1 MRAGHSRDTT
11 TMTEARP
18 PIRIGISCGDLNGI
32 GIEVV
37 LKCFEDARMLADIIP
52 VLYCSAKA
60 VNVHRKALGLEEEA
74 QVHRVNDAREAL
86 PKKLNLVNLWDE
98 DVAIDLGQP
107 SGALASYAIMSL
119 EAAAQDLASGKVDVL
134 VTAPIDKNSMRQ
146 AGFAYP
152 GHTEFLQHMAGGES
166 EVLMLLVGE
175 GLRTGTV
182 TGHIPLKDV
191 AAAITTE
198 RIVAKAR
205 LLHQSL
211 QRDFG
216 VPSPRIALLGL
227 NPHAG
232 DGGTLGSEDRERIVP
247 AVRKLNEEGI
257 LAMGP
262 YAADGFFG
270 NGSYKLF
277 DGVLAMYH
285 DQGLA
290 PFKAL
295 SFGHGVNFTAGL
307 PIVRTSP
314 DHGTGLDIAG
324 KGVANEGSFRAAVW
338 LAGDILR
345 NREHWKAISANPLQ
359 PQKREKETRAAGKGR
374 EG

>member
-1 MRAGHSRDTT
+1 MEPSQALRA
-11 TMTEARP
+11 
-18 PIRIGISCGDLNGI
+18 GISCGDLNGI

-37 LKCFEDARMLADIIP
+37 LHTFEDARMLADITP

-60 VNVHRKALGLEEEA
+60 VSHRRKLLALDEV
-74 QVHRVNDAREAL
+74 QFHRVNDAREAL
-86 PKKLNLVNLWDE
+86 PKKLNLVNVWDDE
-98 DVAIDLGQP
+98 VAIEPGKP
-107 SGALASYAIMSL
+107 SGPLAEYAIKSL

-134 VTAPIDKNSMRQ
+134 VTAPIDKHSMQQ
-146 AGFAYP
+146 AGFAFP
-152 GHTEFLQHMAGGES
+152 GHTEFLQQMAGSDS
-166 EVLMLLVGE
+166 EVLMLLVAD
-175 GLRTGTV
+175 GLRVGTV

-191 AAAITTE
+191 ASAITTD
-198 RIVAKAR
+198 RILTKAR

-216 VPSPRIALLGL
+216 IATPRIAILGL

-232 DGGTLGSEDRERIVP
+232 DGGALGSEDKERIAP
-247 AVRKLNEEGI
+247 AVRRLNEEGI
-257 LAMGP
+257 PAMGP

-270 NGSYKLF
+270 SGSYKHF

-285 DQGLA
+285 DQGLV

-295 SFGHGVNFTAGL
+295 SFGNGVNFTAGL

-324 KGVANEGSFRAAVW
+324 RGVADPSSFRAALW
-338 LAGDILR
+338 LAADITR
-345 NREHWKAISANPLQ
+345 NRAHWKAISVNPLQ
-359 PQKREKETRAAGKGR
+359 PQKREKERK

>member
-1 MRAGHSRDTT
+1 MPVGQTPPPL
-11 TMTEARP
+11 EPRP

-32 GIEVV
+32 GLEVV
-37 LKCFEDARMLADIIP
+37 LKCFEDSRMLAEMTP

-60 VNVHRKALGLEEEA
+60 ASFHRKALGLDEV
-74 QVHRVNDAREAL
+74 QFNRVNDASEAV
-86 PKKLNLVNLWDE
+86 PRKFNLVNLWEDE
-98 DVAIDLGQP
+98 VEIELGKA
-107 SGALASYAIMSL
+107 SGTLASFAIKSL
-119 EAAAQDLASGKVDVL
+119 EAAAEDLARGKVDVL
-134 VTAPIDKNSMRQ
+134 VTAPIDKHSMEQ
-146 AGFAYP
+146 AGFAFP
-152 GHTEFLQHMAGGES
+152 GHTEFLQHMAGSDS
-166 EVLMLLVGE
+166 EVLMLLVGD
-175 GLRTGTV
+175 GLRVGTV

-191 AAAITTE
+191 ANAITTE
-198 RIVAKAR
+198 RILVKAR

-216 VPSPRIALLGL
+216 IATPRIAILGL

-232 DGGTLGSEDRERIVP
+232 DGGTLGSEDKERIAP
-247 AVRKLNEEGI
+247 AVRKLMDEGI

-262 YAADGFFG
+262 YPADGFFG
-270 NGSYKLF
+270 NGSYKHF

-324 KGVANEGSFRAAVW
+324 QGVADAGSFRAAVW
-338 LAGDILR
+338 LAGDIR
-345 NREHWKAISANPLQ
+345 ANREHWKAISANPLQ
-359 PQKREKETRAAGKGR
+359 PQKREKERK

>member
-1 MRAGHSRDTT
+1 LET
-11 TMTEARP
+11 RP
-18 PIRIGISCGDLNGI
+18 LIRVGISCGDLNGI

-37 LKCFEDARMLADIIP
+37 LKTFEDARMLGDVVP
-52 VLYCSAKA
+52 VLYASAKA
-60 VNVHRKALGLEEEA
+60 VSLHRKALQLDEV
-74 QVHRVNDAREAL
+74 QFHRVNDAREAL
-86 PKKLNLVNLWDE
+86 PKKLNLVNLWEE
-98 DVAIDLGQP
+98 DVAIEPGTP
-107 SGALASYAIMSL
+107 SGALASYAIKSL

-134 VTAPIDKNSMRQ
+134 VTAPIDKHSMQQ

-152 GHTEFLQHMAGGES
+152 GHTEFLQAMAGSDS
-166 EVLMLLVGE
+166 EVLMLLVGD
-175 GLRTGTV
+175 GLRVGTV
-182 TGHIPLKDV
+182 TGHIPLKEV
-191 AAAITTE
+191 STAITTE
-198 RIVAKAR
+198 RILVKAR

-216 VPSPRIALLGL
+216 IAAPKLAILGL

-232 DGGTLGSEDRERIVP
+232 DGGTLGSEDKERIAP
-247 AVRKLNEEGI
+247 AVRRLTEEGI

-270 NGSYKLF
+270 NGSYAHF

-324 KGVANEGSFRAAVW
+324 KGVADEGSFRAAVW
-338 LAGDILR
+338 LATDIKR
-345 NREHWKAISANPLQ
+345 HREHWKVLNTNPLQ
-359 PQKREKETRAAGKGR
+359 PQKREKERK

>member
-1 MRAGHSRDTT
+1 MEPRQ
-11 TMTEARP
+11 

-32 GIEVV
+32 GLEVV
-37 LKCFEDARMLADIIP
+37 LKCFEDVRMLAELTPI
-52 VLYCSAKA
+52 LYCSSKA
-60 VNVHRKALGLEEEA
+60 VNLHRKALKLDDV
-74 QVHRVNDAREAL
+74 QLNRINDAREAA
-86 PKKLNLVNLWDE
+86 PRKFNLVNLWEE
-98 DVAIDLGQP
+98 DVEIELGKP
-107 SGALASYAIMSL
+107 SGALASYAIKSL

-134 VTAPIDKNSMRQ
+134 VTAPIYKNSMQQ

-152 GHTEFLQHMAGGES
+152 GHTEFLQHMAGS
-166 EVLMLLVGE
+166 DSDVLMLLVGE
-175 GLRTGTV
+175 GMRVGTV

-191 AAAITTE
+191 AEAITTE
-198 RIVAKAR
+198 RIVSKAR
-205 LLHQSL
+205 MLHQSL

-216 VPSPRIALLGL
+216 VPAPRVAILGL

-232 DGGTLGSEDRERIVP
+232 DGGTLGSEDKERIIP
-247 AVRKLNEEGI
+247 AIRKLSEEGI

-262 YAADGFFG
+262 YPADGFFG
-270 NGSYKLF
+270 NGSYKHF

-314 DHGTGLDIAG
+314 DHGTGLGIAG
-324 KGVANEGSFRAAVW
+324 QGIADAGSFRAAVW
-338 LAGDILR
+338 LACDIR
-345 NREHWKAISANPLQ
+345 INRDHWKAISANPLE
-359 PQKREKETRAAGKGR
+359 PQKREKERK
-374 EG
+374 EN

>member
-1 MRAGHSRDTT
+1 MEPRQ
-11 TMTEARP
+11 

-32 GIEVV
+32 GLEVV
-37 LKCFEDARMLADIIP
+37 LKCFEDVRMLAELTPI
-52 VLYCSAKA
+52 LYCSSKA
-60 VNVHRKALGLEEEA
+60 VNLHRKALDLDEV
-74 QVHRVNDAREAL
+74 QLNRITDAREAA
-86 PKKLNLVNLWDE
+86 PRRFNLVNLWEE
-98 DVAIDLGQP
+98 DVEIELGKP
-107 SGALASYAIMSL
+107 SGPLASYAIKSL

-134 VTAPIDKNSMRQ
+134 VTAPIDKNSMQQ

-152 GHTEFLQHMAGGES
+152 GHTEFLQNMAGS
-166 EVLMLLVGE
+166 DSDVLMLLVGE
-175 GLRTGTV
+175 GLRVGTV

-191 AAAITTE
+191 AEAITTE
-198 RIVAKAR
+198 RIVSKAR
-205 LLHQSL
+205 MLHQSL

-216 VPSPRIALLGL
+216 IPAPRLAILGL

-232 DGGTLGSEDRERIVP
+232 DGGTLGSEDKERIVP
-247 AVRKLNEEGI
+247 AVRKLNDEGI

-262 YAADGFFG
+262 YPADGFFG
-270 NGSYKLF
+270 NGSYAHF

-314 DHGTGLDIAG
+314 DHGTGLGIAG
-324 KGVANEGSFRAAVW
+324 QGIADAGSFRSAVW
-338 LAGDILR
+338 LACDIR
-345 NREHWKAISANPLQ
+345 ANREHWKAISANPLE
-359 PQKREKETRAAGKGR
+359 PQKREKERK
-374 EG
+374 ES

>member
-1 MRAGHSRDTT
+1 
-11 TMTEARP
+11 
-18 PIRIGISCGDLNGI
+18 
-32 GIEVV
+32 
-37 LKCFEDARMLADIIP
+37 
-52 VLYCSAKA
+52 
-60 VNVHRKALGLEEEA
+60 
-74 QVHRVNDAREAL
+74 
-86 PKKLNLVNLWDE
+86 
-98 DVAIDLGQP
+98 
-107 SGALASYAIMSL
+107 
-119 EAAAQDLASGKVDVL
+119 VDVL
-134 VTAPIDKNSMRQ
+134 VTAPIDKNSMQQ

-152 GHTEFLQHMAGGES
+152 GHTEFLQHMAGSDS

-175 GLRTGTV
+175 GLRVGTV
-182 TGHIPLKDV
+182 TGHIPLKEV
-191 AAAITTE
+191 ASAITTE
-198 RIVAKAR
+198 RILTKAR
-205 LLHQSL
+205 LLYQSL

-216 VPSPRIALLGL
+216 VPTPRIAILGL

-232 DGGTLGSEDRERIVP
+232 DGGTLGSEDKERILP

-262 YAADGFFG
+262 YPADGFFG
-270 NGSYKLF
+270 NGTYKQF

-324 KGVANEGSFRAAVW
+324 KGVADEGSFRMAVW
-338 LAGDILR
+338 LAGDILA
-345 NREHWKAISANPLQ
+345 NRERWKQLVANPLQ
-359 PQKREKETRAAGKGR
+359 PQKREKERK